1 MKVLVIISV
10 MENDDHS
17 STEEDDNDDN
27 ELRKHQEHLQR
38 LRARVYAAKI
48 AYLNRTP
55 FERMEEVSYDDLKSI
70 AQEFIRASY
79 EYQKLRYGSIKLRI
93 SVAKLLR

>member
-1 MKVLVIISV
+1 
-10 MENDDHS
+10 MEND
-17 STEEDDNDDN
+17 EEVNSENDDDD
-27 ELRKHQEHLQR
+27 EYRKHQEHLAY

-55 FERMEEVSYDDLKSI
+55 FESMKEVSYDDLKSI

-79 EYQKLRYGSIKLRI
+79 EYQKLKYGSIKLRI